1 VADPDLSR
9 LTDQERATYW
19 TGAIVRND
27 TLLGI
32 TLRTILRSLGRRH
45 PADPVPGEP
54 ADFEALRLAVVAGVE
69 ATFDPEQS
77 REIGE
82 ALGDAGRTHRATVEL
97 LDALWGVLE
106 NSDAFQMLDLLPT
119 DPEQRSP
126 AVPFSES
133 DGAALRRDQVRAY
146 LRLGGVEKVVR
157 HASYTAPFDSES
169 DAARRWAQVRGEFE
183 VGVDGAMEFRD
194 AASSERD
201 VAFGG

>member
-9 LTDQERATYW
+9 LTEQERATYW

-27 TLLGI
+27 ALLDV
-32 TLRTILRSLGRRH
+32 TLRSILRSLGRKH

-54 ADFEALRLAVVAGVE
+54 ADFGALHLSVAAAVGAKFEPEPARWIGGALDEAGVV
-69 ATFDPEQS
+69 
-77 REIGE
+77 
-82 ALGDAGRTHRATVEL
+82 HRAALDL
-97 LDALWGVLE
+97 LDSLWGVLE
-106 NSDAFQMLDLLPT
+106 HSDAFQMLDLLPT
-119 DPEQRSP
+119 DPEHRAPAIELTVADCAAFRRS
-126 AVPFSES
+126 
-133 DGAALRRDQVRAY
+133 QVRAY

-183 VGVDGAMEFRD
+183 VGADGSMQFRH

-201 VAFGG
+201 AALG